1 MKQPIYDGTNEDECE
16 YYSEIQGEIEY
27 NKMQTLKAKLN
38 KVISKQV
45 EMVNKYGSNTLSTCD
60 HYNWDKDIWNHRYSI
75 VDKLIDL
82 GFNVDTQMN
91 WGVLDITIT
100 KELTL

>member
-1 MKQPIYDGTNEDECE
+1 MNE
-16 YYSEIQGEIEY
+16 
-27 NKMQTLKAKLN
+27 LKEKLN

-60 HYNWDKDIWNHRYSI
+60 HYNWDKDIWNYRHSI

-82 GFNVDTQMN
+82 GFNVDMQTN
-91 WGVLDITIT
+91 WGVLDIKTT
-100 KELTL
+100 KELEL

>member
-1 MKQPIYDGTNEDECE
+1 MNE
-16 YYSEIQGEIEY
+16 
-27 NKMQTLKAKLN
+27 LKEKLN
-38 KVISKQV
+38 KNIEYHV
-45 EMVNKYGSNTLSTCD
+45 ERVAEKGSSSFSTCD
-60 HYNWDKDIWNHRYSI
+60 HYSWDKDIWNHRHSI

-100 KELTL
+100 KELEL

>member
-1 MKQPIYDGTNEDECE
+1 MNE
-16 YYSEIQGEIEY
+16 
-27 NKMQTLKAKLN
+27 LKEKLN
-38 KVISKQV
+38 KNIEYHV
-45 EMVNKYGSNTLSTCD
+45 ERVAEKGSSSFSTCD
-60 HYNWDKDIWNHRYSI
+60 HYSWDKDIWNYRNSI
-75 VDKLIDL
+75 IDKLIDL